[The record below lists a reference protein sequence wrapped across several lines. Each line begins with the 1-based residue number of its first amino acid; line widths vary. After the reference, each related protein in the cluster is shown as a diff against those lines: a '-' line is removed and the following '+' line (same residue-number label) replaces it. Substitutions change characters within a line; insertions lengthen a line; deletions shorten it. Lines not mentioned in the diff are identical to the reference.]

1 MNPKLQWAFSQAIS
15 AQSLN
20 LIGRIQMDNQDIENL
35 ITGITCLENF
45 RKKTGINPLD
55 NYGYRELLQII
66 EMRQILPSIEKIPG
80 RRGADAKALSEG
92 YENIEFKSSG
102 FDREP
107 NFKNWIPAMF
117 DMSKVTSE
125 KKLYEFQ
132 GFGHSLF
139 KRGQTL
145 PVASYWIGKEHI
157 KKIHPLIDKKVKE
170 YNVLKESKES
180 LREAIYIDL
189 NEMMQ
194 YVDKLDIIFF
204 KDGQRV
210 THKEFECLN

>member
-1 MNPKLQWAFSQAIS
+1 
-15 AQSLN
+15 
-20 LIGRIQMDNQDIENL
+20 MDKQDIENL

-107 NFKNWIPAMF
+107 NFKNWMPAMF

-125 KKLYEFQ
+125 KNCMSSKDSDTVFSREV
-132 GFGHSLF
+132 
-139 KRGQTL
+139 R
-145 PVASYWIGKEHI
+145 PCRWRVIG
-157 KKIHPLIDKKVKE
+157 
-170 YNVLKESKES
+170 
-180 LREAIYIDL
+180 
-189 NEMMQ
+189 
-194 YVDKLDIIFF
+194 
-204 KDGQRV
+204 
-210 THKEFECLN
+210 